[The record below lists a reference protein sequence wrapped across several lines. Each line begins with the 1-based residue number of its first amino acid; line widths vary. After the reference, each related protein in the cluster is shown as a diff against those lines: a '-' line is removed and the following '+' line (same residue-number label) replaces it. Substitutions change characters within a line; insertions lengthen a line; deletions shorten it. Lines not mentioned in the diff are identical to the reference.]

1 MLTGHVKPLFH
12 EKTLAKAMAGFA
24 FPSDMNARRAV
35 VARWITSLERGTLDV
50 INEISLH
57 GEFLRDI
64 FGEVLGYRSVIQG
77 EGEAWT
83 LHAEA
88 HISDGGGSAD
98 GALGFFTATESA
110 SKASRLKGRIVAPIE
125 LKGAVNNLDRP
136 ASGRTE
142 SAVEQ
147 GWRYANYTEGC
158 KWVLVSNYREI
169 RLYRTS
175 KTPAFYE
182 RFKLADLADEAVFRR
197 FYFLLCAENFLPL
210 EAMPDGDSRVDA
222 LLRESDNAEEA
233 ITKALYAEYKAT
245 RLKLVQFLTEQTDGD
260 KAAMIET
267 AQKILD
273 RVLFIAFC
281 EDRGLLPPNT
291 IKTAH
296 DYKDPYNPSA
306 VWTRYKAVFRW
317 VDKGNDN
324 PPIPGY
330 NGGLFKPDPV
340 IDEQISL
347 PDELCDEL
355 NAITRYDFDT
365 DVSVEVLGHIFE
377 QSVTDL
383 EELKAAASGEDFD
396 KKKGRRKTQGVY
408 YTPAM
413 VTQYIVDVAL
423 GGYLRRKEEEL
434 RQRIGLDIIPEVHGR
449 KLAKAER
456 EFWEAYRDEVL
467 KRTRVLDPACGSGAF
482 LIAAFDY
489 LLAQYERVNDAL
501 AAFEGGQRSLFD
513 LNKTIL
519 ANNLYGVD
527 LSKESVEIT
536 KLSLWLKTAQKGK
549 PLTFLD
555 HNIQQ
560 GDSIVDDLDYSE
572 NAFDWN
578 RFRRELETRFKGVLD
593 DGGTWDDG
601 GSVDDDPM
609 AEGGFD
615 VVIGNPPYV
624 RQELLSPIKPY
635 LKEHYHSFDGVADLY
650 TYFYERGVQVLKPG
664 GVLSFIVTNKW
675 LKSGYGEALRHFFAE
690 HTVFEQILDFGH
702 APIFEDAD
710 VFPCIV
716 SVRKPGQPIEEV
728 KPKPEPS
735 APVVIC
741 PVPREKLADINLK
754 QFVRQHG
761 YKVPWSRF
769 TEKAWSLE
777 HPAVIDLMAKIKGN
791 GIPLAKFINTNP
803 CYGIKTG
810 LNEAFLIDTPT
821 RNDLL
826 KEDPRS
832 EEIVKPYLR
841 GQDIK
846 RWHPE
851 WAGLWMIFARHGVE
865 IDHYQAV
872 KQHLLQFQER
882 LEPRPTDWDAKKQGT
897 WPGRKPGLYKWNEIQ
912 DPVDYWELFY
922 KPKMVIQRIA
932 FHSRISFDDN
942 NVLINDA
949 AIMIPK
955 VDFWV
960 LAVMNSPA
968 NWYYSFRYFPH
979 KKDEA
984 LAMDIPYVKKLPI
997 APPTET
1003 IRTEAEERVAALIEL
1018 TRANQSAQ
1026 RDLID
1031 WLKQIQS
1038 IDQPGLK
1045 LQDAAVLDF
1054 DAFMAEV
1061 KKRRPKTAGKLSV
1074 SGVKELR
1081 EAYEDTVPA
1090 MQHRAAEAQQH
1101 ERRLADLVNQAYG
1114 LTPEEIDLMWKTAPP
1129 RMPVGRE

>member
-1 MLTGHVKPLFH
+1 MPTGHVKPLFH
-12 EKTLAKAMAGFA
+12 EKTLSKAMAGFA
-24 FPSDMNARRAV
+24 FPSDMDTRRAV

-50 INEISLH
+50 IKEVSLH

-110 SKASRLKGRIVAPIE
+110 SKATRLKGRIVAPIE

-182 RFKLADLADEAVFRR
+182 RFKLSDLADETVFRR

-210 EAMPDGDSRVDA
+210 ESRPDGDSRVDA

-233 ITKALYAEYKAT
+233 ITKALYAEYKDT
-245 RLKLVQFLTEQTDGD
+245 RLKLVQYLTEQADGD

-291 IKTAH
+291 INKAYKH
-296 DYKDPYNPSA
+296 KDPYNPTA
-306 VWTRYKAVFRW
+306 IWTRYKAVFRW
-317 VDKGNDN
+317 VDTGNNNLD
-324 PPIPGY
+324 IKGY

-434 RQRIGLDIIPEVHGR
+434 RQRIGLDAIPEAHGR
-449 KLAKAER
+449 KLATAER
-456 EFWEAYRDEVL
+456 EFWETYRDEVL

-482 LIAAFDY
+482 LIAAYDY

-501 AAFEGGQRSLFD
+501 AAFEGGQQDIFG

-519 ANNLYGVD
+519 NHNLYGVD

-536 KLSLWLKTAQKGK
+536 KLSLWLKTAERGK

-555 HNIQQ
+555 DNIQQ
-560 GDSIVDDLDYSE
+560 GDSIVDDPAYSE
-572 NAFDWN
+572 TPYDWRA
-578 RFRRELETRFKGVLD
+578 RFAAVFA
-593 DGGTWDDG
+593 DGDNV
-601 GSVDDDPM
+601 SS
-609 AEGGFD
+609 GFD

-650 TYFYERGVQVLKPG
+650 TYFYERGVQALKPG

-675 LKSGYGEALRHFFAE
+675 LKSGYGEALRRFFAE

-716 SVRKPGQPIEEV
+716 SVRKPDAPIAEV
-728 KPKPEPS
+728 KPKPEPA
-735 APVVIC
+735 APVIIC

-761 YKVPWSRF
+761 YEVPWSRF
-769 TEKAWSLE
+769 TEQAWSLDPVE
-777 HPAVIDLMAKIKGN
+777 VETLFQKIVKSGQLLKEYC
-791 GIPLAKFINTNP
+791 GDVPHW
-803 CYGIKTG
+803 GIKTG
-810 LNEAFLIDTPT
+810 YNAAFVITPEQRKELIA
-821 RNDLL
+821 R
-826 KEDPRS
+826 DPKS
-832 EEIVKPYLR
+832 AEVIKPFVR
-841 GQDIK
+841 GKDVK
-846 RWHPE
+846 RWTLE
-851 WAGLWMIFARHGVE
+851 FADVWLIAAHNSLD
-865 IDHYQAV
+865 IDAYPAI
-872 KQHLLQFQER
+872 KEHLLSHRER
-882 LEPRPTDWDAKKQGT
+882 LEKRAGSQEWWQLQKSADTYAIYDAPKIFYQ
-897 WPGRKPGLYKWNEIQ
+897 EIQ
-912 DPVDYWELFY
+912 
-922 KPKMVIQRIA
+922 
-932 FHSRISFDDN
+932 FHSAYGFDESGLIGN
-942 NVLINDA
+942 NKTFI
-949 AIMIPK
+949 IPTS
-955 VDFWV
+955 DFYL
-960 LAVMNSPA
+960 LAVLNSPLM
-968 NWYYSFRYFPH
+968 WWFTWRYLPH
-979 KKDEA
+979 GKDEA
-984 LAMDIPYVKKLPI
+984 LGTQGYLMEKLPI
-997 APPTET
+997 APPTEV
-1003 IRTEAEERVAALIEL
+1003 IRAEAEEHVAALIEL

-1026 RDLID
+1026 RDLLD

-1045 LQDAAVLDF
+1045 LQDAAALYF

-1061 KKRRPKTAGKLSV
+1061 KKRHPKAAGKLSV

-1090 MQHRAAEAQQH
+1090 MQRRTAEAQQH

-1114 LTPEEIDLMWKTAPP
+1114 LTPEEIDLMWKTAPQ
-1129 RMPVGRE
+1129 RMPVGREQLKGE

>member
-1 MLTGHVKPLFH
+1 MPTGHVKPLFH
-12 EKTLAKAMAGFA
+12 EKTLVKAMAGFA
-24 FPSDMNARRAV
+24 FPSDLETRRAM
-35 VARWITSLERGTLDV
+35 VAPWIASLERGTLDV
-50 INEISLH
+50 IKEVSLH
-57 GEFLRDI
+57 GEFLHDI
-64 FGEVLGYRSVIQG
+64 FGEVLGYCSIIQG

-110 SKASRLKGRIVAPIE
+110 PKATRLKGRIIAPIE
-125 LKGAVNNLDRP
+125 LKGASNNLDSTV
-136 ASGRTE
+136 SGRTE

-169 RLYRTS
+169 RLYRIS

-182 RFKLADLADEAVFRR
+182 RFKLADLADEDIFRR
-197 FYFLLCAENFLPL
+197 FYFLCCAENFLPP
-210 EAMPDGDSRVDA
+210 EAKPDGVSRVDA

-233 ITKALYAEYKAT
+233 ITKALYAEYKDT
-245 RLKLVQFLTEQTDGD
+245 RIKLVQHLTEQTAGD
-260 KAAMIET
+260 KVAMIET

-317 VDKGNDN
+317 VDQGNDD

-330 NGGLFKPDPV
+330 NGGLFKFDPV

-347 PDELCDEL
+347 PDELCDKL
-355 NAITRYDFDT
+355 NTITRYDFDT

-423 GGYLRRKEEEL
+423 GGYLQRKEEEL
-434 RQRIGLDIIPEVHGR
+434 RKRIGLDAIPEAHGR

-456 EFWEAYRDEVL
+456 EFWEAYRDEAL
-467 KRTRVLDPACGSGAF
+467 KRTCVLDPACGSGAF

-501 AAFEGGQRSLFD
+501 ATFKGGQRSLFD

-519 ANNLYGVD
+519 NHNLYGVD

-536 KLSLWLKTAQKGK
+536 KLSLWLQTAERGK
-549 PLTFLD
+549 PLTDLD
-555 HNIQQ
+555 DNIQQ
-560 GDSIVDDLDYSE
+560 GDSIVDDPAYSDTP
-572 NAFDWN
+572 FDWQK
-578 RFRRELETRFKGVLD
+578 RFSDVFA
-593 DGGTWDDG
+593 DGG
-601 GSVDDDPM
+601 
-609 AEGGFD
+609 FN

-624 RQELLSPIKPY
+624 RQELLAPFKPY
-635 LKEHYHSFDGVADLY
+635 LKEQYHSFDGVADLY
-650 TYFYERGVQVLKPG
+650 TYFYERGVQALKPG

-675 LKSGYGEALRHFFAE
+675 LKSGYGEALRSFFTE
-690 HTVFEQILDFGH
+690 YTVFEQILDFGH

-716 SVRKPGQPIEEV
+716 SVRKPEVPIEEA
-728 KPKPEPS
+728 KDKPETA
-735 APVVIC
+735 APVIVC
-741 PVPREKLADINLK
+741 PVPREELADINLK

-777 HPAVIDLMAKIKGN
+777 HPAVDDLMRKIQNTGN
-791 GIPLAKFINTNP
+791 VLTEYLSNKPYRGL
-803 CYGIKTG
+803 YTG
-810 LNEAFLIDTPT
+810 LNEAFIIDEQTA
-821 RNDLL
+821 RGILNLD
-826 KEDPRS
+826 KDAENV
-832 EEIVKPYLR
+832 IKPYLR
-841 GQDIK
+841 GRDIK
-846 RWHPE
+846 RWDPIWKKTYLIFGHSKLDIENYPAIKSHLEQFSSKLKERAGKQKWWQLQSPSIEYRDVFEQSKIIYQDLSFHPRFCLE
-851 WAGLWMIFARHGVE
+851 NGSLYIESTCFC
-865 IDHYQAV
+865 IPTNDHW
-872 KQHLLQFQER
+872 L
-882 LEPRPTDWDAKKQGT
+882 
-897 WPGRKPGLYKWNEIQ
+897 
-912 DPVDYWELFY
+912 
-922 KPKMVIQRIA
+922 
-932 FHSRISFDDN
+932 
-942 NVLINDA
+942 
-949 AIMIPK
+949 
-955 VDFWV
+955 
-960 LAVMNSPA
+960 LAVLNSPMMWA
-968 NWYYSFRYFPH
+968 YMWRNVIH
-979 KKDEA
+979 GKDEV
-984 LAMDIPYVKKLPI
+984 LRLKNIYMEKLPI
-997 APPTET
+997 TPPTGK
-1003 IRTEAEERVAALIEL
+1003 IRPEAEEHVAALIEL
-1018 TRANQSAQ
+1018 TRANQGDQ
-1026 RDLID
+1026 RDLLD
-1031 WLKQIQS
+1031 WLKQVQS
-1038 IDQPGLK
+1038 IDKPGLK
-1045 LQDAAVLDF
+1045 LQEAAVLDF
-1054 DAFMAEV
+1054 DSFMAEV
-1061 KKRRPKTAGKLSV
+1061 KKRRPKAAGNLSV
-1074 SGVKELR
+1074 SDVKELR
-1081 EAYEDTVPA
+1081 AAYEETVPA
-1090 MQHRAAEAQQH
+1090 MHRRSAEVCTH
-1101 ERRLADLVNQAYG
+1101 ENRLADLVNQAYG

-1129 RMPVGRE
+1129 RMPVGR